1 VTKTAGRHRRR
12 WLIAGGIII
21 ILLVWG
27 AYLGA
32 RAVSAYH
39 HDQKGLAALEQV
51 KSNLGPNDLT
61 SSGSIKLLDQAQA
74 EFASASSE
82 LSSPLFA
89 PVTILPVIG
98 RQLRSAR
105 ALSTAAGTVCSVGS
119 TFLSRVHSVL
129 NGQHGAGTERV
140 ASLRQ
145 LAAITASSG
154 AQLAAVNTGP
164 SAGLISPLRSKR
176 NEFVAQLNDAQDR
189 LVKASAVTG
198 VVARILAGPET
209 YVVLASNNA
218 EMRAGSGAFL
228 EVGAATTSDGS
239 IILANFTPAGDVAV
253 PAVAVT
259 GDQERNWG
267 WLYPSRD
274 FRNLGETPQFNVT
287 APLAAQMWTAATGQ
301 AVDGVLSLDVTG
313 VRQLMTATGPVVVN
327 GQTIDADGVE
337 QYLLHDQYN
346 GVSTTAA
353 QPAGR
358 QDALGTLA
366 GAVLRQLQGQT
377 TDLKSLATA
386 VSGAVAGRNLMVWSK
401 NPVAQAAW
409 VASGVSGSLTPRS
422 VDVSVLNIAGNK
434 LDQYLDLHVAVS
446 TEPSGVNTQ
455 VTLTTKM
462 SNTTPAGQSQYIA
475 GPFPGSP
482 LAYGEYYGVLAANVP
497 GTATGVSISGAGPT
511 AVKGSEGPTW
521 VIGAPFNLLA
531 GAEQTVTVH
540 FTMPGSHGSMALIPS
555 TRVPAEQWT
564 ANGRT
569 FDDTTPVTITW

>member
-1 VTKTAGRHRRR
+1 VVIVA
-12 WLIAGGIII
+12 
-21 ILLVWG
+21 WG
-27 AYLGA
+27 AILAA

-39 HDQKGLAALEQV
+39 HDQRGLAALEQV

-61 SSGSIKLLDQAQA
+61 SSGSIQLLDQAQA

-119 TFLSRVHSVL
+119 TFLTRVHAVL
-129 NGQHGAGTERV
+129 NGQHGAGPERV

-145 LAAITASSG
+145 LAAITASSS
-154 AQLAAVNTGP
+154 AQLADIDTGP
-164 SAGLISPLRSKR
+164 SAGLISPLAAKY
-176 NEFVAQLNDAQDR
+176 NEFVSQLDDARGR
-189 LVKASAVTG
+189 LAKASAVTG
-198 VVARILAGPET
+198 VVARILQGPET
-209 YVVLASNNA
+209 YVVLAANNA

-228 EVGAATTSDGS
+228 DVGAANMSNGS
-239 IILANFTPAGDVAV
+239 ISLSNFTPAGEVVV
-253 PAVAVT
+253 PTVAVT

-267 WLYPSRD
+267 WLNPGRD
-274 FRNLGETPQFNVT
+274 FRNLGLTPQFNVT

-301 AVDGVLSLDVTG
+301 AVDGVISLDVAG
-313 VRQLMTATGPVVVN
+313 VRQLMTATGPVEVN
-327 GQTIDADGVE
+327 GQSIGADGVE

-346 GVSTTAA
+346 GVTTTSA

-401 NPVAQAAW
+401 DPVAQAAW
-409 VASGVSGSLTPRS
+409 VASGVSGSLTVRS
-422 VDVSVLNIAGNK
+422 VDVSLLNIGGNK
-434 LDQYLDLHVAVS
+434 LDQYMDIHVTVS
-446 TEPSGVNTQ
+446 TRPAGSNTQ
-455 VTLTTKM
+455 VTLATQV
-462 SNTTPAGQSQYIA
+462 SNTTPPGQSQYIA
-475 GPFPGSP
+475 GPFVGSP
-482 LAYGEYYGVLAANVP
+482 EAYGQYYGLVAANVP
-497 GTATGVSISGAGPT
+497 GTATGVSITGAGPT
-511 AVKGSEGPTW
+511 AARGGEGPTW
-521 VIGAPFNLLA
+521 LVAAPINLLA
-531 GAEQTVTVH
+531 GAQQTVTVR
-540 FTMPGSHGSMALIPS
+540 FTMPGSHGSMVVVPSARIPS
-555 TRVPAEQWT
+555 EQWT

-569 FDDTTPVTITW
+569 FDDSKPTTITW